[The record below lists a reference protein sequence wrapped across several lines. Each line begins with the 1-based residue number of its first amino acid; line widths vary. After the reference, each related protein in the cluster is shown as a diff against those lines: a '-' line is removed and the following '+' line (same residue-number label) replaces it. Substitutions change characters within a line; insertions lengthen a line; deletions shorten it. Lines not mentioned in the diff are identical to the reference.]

1 MSGALLSA
9 RNLSVAFGEERVV
22 DDFTLDIAPGEIVG
36 LMGEPGCGKSIA
48 ALALLG
54 LTRNGARIDS
64 GRVDFQGVD
73 LLALPEE
80 KRRAYRGRDIALI
93 VQNPRAALHPL
104 LPIGEQISAIHRAH
118 KGSNE
123 TEAANAAIAMLTRL
137 GIADP
142 ERRMKAYAHELSTG
156 MAQRV
161 LIAMALVAG
170 PRLLI
175 ADEPTSGLDVTIQ
188 AQLLDDL
195 WDAARATGTGLLLVT
210 RDLGL
215 IANYCDRLLV
225 MERGRVVETSA
236 VKNFFAGPKTDYG
249 ARVLHLQRTALE
261 TPKPTPV
268 AVAPQALVEVEN
280 LAKIFTVGGKA
291 LHAVDDVSFS
301 IQPGECLGLIGESGS
316 GKSTI
321 GRCLLRLL
329 EPSGGTLRYRGQDL
343 RATEGAALTQLR
355 ARMQIVFQDPLEA
368 MNPRFSVGEVVEEP
382 LLLHAKF
389 SRAERRA
396 KVEALLAQVGVA
408 ASAVAEMPK
417 TLSAGQQQ
425 AVAIARALATD
436 PDFLVLDEPT
446 SSLTPEATAEFLTLL
461 RRLSAERKLAYLF
474 ISHDLTT
481 VGAICHRVAVL
492 YLGRV
497 VETGTTAQLFGSPR
511 HPYAQALLA
520 AHLAPDIGDRRVD
533 RTVRQSLKGE
543 IPSPI
548 DRPPGCA
555 LTGRC
560 PQELPRCRTE
570 AQSLLPQSDGRAV
583 RCWRVGE
590 AAAAAAE

>member
-1 MSGALLSA
+1 MSGVLLSA
-9 RNLSVAFGEERVV
+9 RNLSVAFGAERVV
-22 DDFTLDIAPGEIVG
+22 ENLALDIAPGEIVG

-48 ALALLG
+48 ALAMLG
-54 LTRNGARIDS
+54 LVRNGARIES
-64 GRVDFQGVD
+64 GSVAFEGRD
-73 LLALPEE
+73 LLAMPDDE
-80 KRRAYRGRDIALI
+80 RRAHRGRDIGLV

-104 LPIGEQISAIHRAH
+104 LPVGAQIAAIFRAH
-118 KGSNE
+118 KGG
-123 TEAANAAIAMLTRL
+123 TEAEAESAAIKMLTRL

-142 ERRMKAYAHELSTG
+142 ERRMRAYAHELSTG

-195 WDAARATGTGLLLVT
+195 WDTARATGTGLLLVT

-225 MERGRVVETSA
+225 MARGRIVEASA
-236 VKNFFAGPKTDYG
+236 VKDFFAGPKTEYG

-261 TPKPTPV
+261 TPKPKPV
-268 AVAPQALVEVEN
+268 TVAPQPLVDVTN
-280 LAKIFTVGGKA
+280 LGKIFTVGGKA

-329 EPSGGTLRYRGQDL
+329 EPSAGNLRYRGQDL
-343 RATEGAALTQLR
+343 RATEGSALTQLR

-368 MNPRFSVGEVVEEP
+368 MNPRFTVGEVVEEP
-382 LLLHAKF
+382 LLLHA
-389 SRAERRA
+389 SLARPERRTR
-396 KVEALLAQVGVA
+396 VEALLAQVGVA
-408 ASAVAEMPK
+408 ATFIDEKPK

-446 SSLTPEATAEFLTLL
+446 SSLTPEATAELLTLL
-461 RRLSAERKLAYLF
+461 RKLSAERNLAYLF

-497 VETGTTAQLFGSPR
+497 VELGTTAQVFGSPN
-511 HPYAQALLA
+511 HPYAKALLA
-520 AHLAPDIGDRRVD
+520 AHLAPDVADRRVD
-533 RTVRQSLKGE
+533 RAVRQSLKGE

-555 LTGRC
+555 LAGRC
-560 PQELPRCRTE
+560 PQELPRCRTD
-570 AQSLLPQSDGRAV
+570 AQILSPLSDGRTV
-583 RCWRVGE
+583 RCWRAGE
-590 AAAAAAE
+590 QALAAE

>member
-1 MSGALLSA
+1 MSDALLSA
-9 RNLSVAFGEERVV
+9 RSLSVAFGRERVV
-22 DDFTLDIAPGEIVG
+22 EDFSLDIAPGEIVG

-54 LTRNGARIDS
+54 LTRNGAHIES
-64 GRVDFQGVD
+64 GRVEFQGRD
-73 LLALPEE
+73 LLSMTEE
-80 KRRAYRGRDIALI
+80 ERRAVRGRDIALV

-104 LPIGEQISAIHRAH
+104 LPVGQQITSIYRAH
-118 KGSNE
+118 KSGSE
-123 TEAANAAIAMLTRL
+123 IEAQAAAIAMLTRL

-142 ERRMKAYAHELSTG
+142 ERRMNAYPHELSTG

-195 WDAARATGTGLLLVT
+195 WDTARATGTGLLLVT

-236 VKNFFAGPKTDYG
+236 VKDFFAKPRTEYG

-261 TPKPTPV
+261 TPKPKPV
-268 AVAPQALVEVEN
+268 ATSPQPLVDVAHLG
-280 LAKIFTVGGKA
+280 KIFTVGGKA

-321 GRCLLRLL
+321 GRCLLRLI
-329 EPSGGTLRYRGQDL
+329 EPNAGSLQYRGQDL
-343 RATEGAALTQLR
+343 RATEGKTLTQLR

-368 MNPRFSVGEVVEEP
+368 MNPRFTVGEVVEEP
-382 LLLHAKF
+382 LLLHSAL
-389 SRAERRA
+389 SRAERRT

-408 ASAVAEMPK
+408 AAFIDEKPK

-425 AVAIARALATD
+425 SVAIARALATD

-446 SSLTPEATAEFLTLL
+446 SSLTPEATAELLTLL
-461 RRLSAERKLAYLF
+461 RRLSAERNLAYLF

-497 VETGTTAQLFGSPR
+497 VELGTTAQVFGAPK
-511 HPYAQALLA
+511 HPYAQALLS
-520 AHLAPDIGDRRVD
+520 AHLAPDVADRRVD
-533 RTVRQSLKGE
+533 RAVRQSLKGE

-555 LTGRC
+555 LAGRC
-560 PQELPRCRTE
+560 PQELARCRSDVQTL
-570 AQSLLPQSDGRAV
+570 SPQSDGRAV
-583 RCWRVGE
+583 RCWRVSE
-590 AAAAAAE
+590 TALAAE